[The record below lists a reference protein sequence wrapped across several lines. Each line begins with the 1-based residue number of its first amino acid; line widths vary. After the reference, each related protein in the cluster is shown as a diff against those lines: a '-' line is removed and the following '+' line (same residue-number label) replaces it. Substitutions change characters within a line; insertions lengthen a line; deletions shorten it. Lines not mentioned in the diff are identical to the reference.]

1 MPVKGERFDAVTA
14 NPPYVISP
22 DTDYL
27 FRDSPGELHE
37 LCRGLVRALPE
48 YLNEDGVA
56 HVLCNW
62 ATREGETPWQVVG
75 EWTRGLGCDVLV
87 INFGQEDLVS
97 YASRW
102 TEPLAAKAEI
112 EYASAVR
119 RWLEYYRE
127 QRLESIWFGLV
138 LLRRRT
144 GRPNWFR
151 GIGAP
156 DPTTGFASEHLLR
169 LIAAQDWLA
178 AQPAVPPVLGERF
191 SLVPHTL
198 EQELD
203 YFRVEQGGYGTARS
217 RLRLLEG
224 LGVAAPVEAEALP
237 VVMLL
242 DGTRTLAEAID
253 AVARARDDISE
264 EAVANAARPA
274 VVNLFELGLLE
285 RA

>member
-1 MPVKGERFDAVTA
+1 MPVKGELFDVVTA

-75 EWTRGLGCDVLV
+75 EWTHGLGCDVLV

-112 EYASAVR
+112 DYASAVR

-127 QRLESIWFGLV
+127 QQLETIWFGVV
-138 LLRRRT
+138 LLRRARAGRT
-144 GRPNWFR
+144 GSAASAPRTSRPGSR
-151 GIGAP
+151 
-156 DPTTGFASEHLLR
+156 PTTSCGCWRRRTGSPGSLR
-169 LIAAQDWLA
+169 CR
-178 AQPAVPPVLGERF
+178 PCSGSGSR
-191 SLVPHTL
+191 SCRT
-198 EQELD
+198 
-203 YFRVEQGGYGTARS
+203 RSSRSSTTTRS
-217 RLRLLEG
+217 RAVTRKRG
-224 LGVAAPVEAEALP
+224 RACGCWRASAWRRRSRPTRCRSSI
-237 VVMLL
+237 LL

-253 AVARARDDISE
+253 EVARARDDISE
-264 EAVANAARPA
+264 EALANAARP
-274 VVNLFELGLLE
+274 VVLNLFELGLLE
-285 RA
+285 RV